1 MKKNFYLIITLILL
15 SEFGFSQG
23 VRLSGSKEV
32 VKSIEFVDSLGKVY
46 DSIVIMDNNPWNKL
60 KYRKSGTDKRG
71 NHTYIINRSELTELF
86 SNQFKTKLINFSALK
101 YYQQFYLDSEPI
113 IYTET
118 NGYVVISY
126 SLFCTVNS
134 DEIVSAKS
142 YILIYDLHKN
152 LISSCEFES
161 FINGSVAISGNG
173 RYLAYLTGVN
183 WADGEIK
190 PIGFEIYDLVK
201 KKVIYETTRV
211 ISNYVGYYDKVEMI
225 SISMYKEN
233 SIRSDIYFSTR
244 TENIYSYDYNT
255 DDTDILIDITA
266 EGIVYMTRKGTIKN
280 VYYKNMKSIPQL

>member
-1 MKKNFYLIITLILL
+1 M
-15 SEFGFSQG
+15 
-23 VRLSGSKEV
+23 
-32 VKSIEFVDSLGKVY
+32 
-46 DSIVIMDNNPWNKL
+46 
-60 KYRKSGTDKRG
+60 
-71 NHTYIINRSELTELF
+71 
-86 SNQFKTKLINFSALK
+86 
-101 YYQQFYLDSEPI
+101 
-113 IYTET
+113 
-118 NGYVVISY
+118 
-126 SLFCTVNS
+126 
-134 DEIVSAKS
+134 
-142 YILIYDLHKN
+142 
-152 LISSCEFES
+152 
-161 FINGSVAISGNG
+161 AISGNG

-244 TENIYSYDYNT
+244 TGNIYSYDNNT
-255 DDTDILIDITA
+255 DDTDILMDITA